1 MDKKQKIFISICVII
16 VIIVVCIIIY
26 SLTNNVPQ
34 KENENQLVNIY
45 NKMVENETYTFSLK
59 LDDNNKYTVSRS
71 GNMANIDT
79 YDDGNHSTTIIRDG
93 NTILLM
99 YNSKKYYTYEN
110 NETGLSELSNE
121 INEILQNQQ
130 PEKGEEQID
139 GKTYKY
145 EAYKGT
151 SYFLLNKEEFES
163 ETFLDEDVTTK
174 FYFSGNNLKYIKT
187 TINDKSELISV
198 DVSYKANDDVFE
210 IPSDFQEG

>member
-99 YNSKKYYTYEN
+99 YNSKC
-110 NETGLSELSNE
+110 
-121 INEILQNQQ
+121 
-130 PEKGEEQID
+130 
-139 GKTYKY
+139 
-145 EAYKGT
+145 
-151 SYFLLNKEEFES
+151 
-163 ETFLDEDVTTK
+163 TK
-174 FYFSGNNLKYIKT
+174 FN
-187 TINDKSELISV
+187 
-198 DVSYKANDDVFE
+198 
-210 IPSDFQEG
+210 